1 MDMTTTDS
9 LRLHAGDEP
18 GPRAGGEFVLY
29 WIQTTMR
36 AWDNPAL
43 NFAIEQANLLRLPL
57 LVYQG
62 LRSDYP
68 WANDR
73 IHTFILESVV
83 DLQSDFERRGIA
95 YAFYLESGPRES
107 SRVGPSP
114 LLSLADRAA
123 LVVTDFF
130 PTFIVPRQI
139 RALRLKTE
147 TPVVAVD
154 GCTLV
159 PMKALGREFSTARA
173 IRPRLL
179 EALPHYLHP
188 VPNPEPDIRRSLSL
202 PFEPVRPA
210 IETIAGLVARCEID
224 HAVKPSPGIR
234 GGRKAALSR
243 LKAFLRTGLTRYTED
258 RGDPNV
264 DATSRLSPY
273 LHFGNLSINEVL
285 LRAREAGPPAQ
296 YEKFQDEA
304 VTWRELAHNYVFHN
318 PKHRTMAGV
327 PAWAQKELSDHEADP
342 RPALYSDDDLEYART
357 HDDLWNAAQRSLLRD
372 GELHNYVRMLWGKSV
387 LMWKE
392 TPSDALR
399 VLEHLNH
406 KYALDG
412 RDPSSYGG
420 IFWCFGKFD
429 RPFYR
434 RPVYGTVRYMSL
446 KAATGKFD
454 ARAYINRYA

>member
-1 MDMTTTDS
+1 MTTTDS

-18 GPRAGGEFVLY
+18 GPRTGGEFVLY

>member
-1 MDMTTTDS
+1 MAATDS
-9 LRLHAGDEP
+9 QRIHAADEP
-18 GPRAGGEFVLY
+18 GPRAGGEYVLY

-36 AWDNPAL
+36 ARENPAL
-43 NFAIEQANLLRLPL
+43 NFAVEQANLLGLPL

-73 IHTFILESVV
+73 IHTFILESVA
-83 DLQSDFERRGIA
+83 DLYRDFEARGIP
-95 YAFYLESGPRES
+95 YAFYLEAGPRQA
-107 SRVGPSP
+107 SRAGPSP
-114 LLSLADRAA
+114 LVELADRAA

-139 RALRLKTE
+139 RALRARTA

-159 PMKALGREFSTARA
+159 PMKALDREFSTARA

-179 EALPHYLHP
+179 ERLPHYLHP
-188 VPNPEPDIRRSLSL
+188 IPNPEPVHRKPIDL
-202 PFEPVRPA
+202 PFDPVRPSA
-210 IETIAGLVARCEID
+210 ELIASLVARCDID
-224 HAVKPSPGIR
+224 HSVPPSPVIR
-234 GGRKAALSR
+234 GGRHAALRR
-243 LKAFLRTGLTRYTED
+243 LESFLATGLARYAED
-258 RGDPNV
+258 RGNPNV
-264 DATSRLSPY
+264 EATSRLSPY
-273 LHFGNLSINEVL
+273 LHFGNISINEIL

-304 VTWRELAHNYVFHN
+304 LTWRELAHNFVFHD
-318 PKHRTMAGV
+318 PRHRTMDAV
-327 PAWAQKELSDHEADP
+327 PAWARKELADHEADP
-342 RPALYSDDDLEYART
+342 RPALYSDEDLEQGRT

-387 LMWKE
+387 LMWKR
-392 TPSDALR
+392 TPGEALR

-434 RPVYGTVRYMSL
+434 RPIYGTVRYMSL
-446 KAATGKFD
+446 AAAHRKFD
-454 ARAYINRYA
+454 AKAYISRYA

>member
-1 MDMTTTDS
+1 MTTTDS
-9 LRLHAGDEP
+9 LRIHAPDEP
-18 GPRAGGEFVLY
+18 GPRPGGEFVLY

-57 LVYQG
+57 QVYQG

-73 IHTFILESVV
+73 IHTFVLESVA
-83 DLQSDFERRGIA
+83 DLYADFGARGIP
-95 YAFYLESGPRES
+95 YAFYLESG
-107 SRVGPSP
+107 SRDASRAGPSP
-114 LLSLADRAA
+114 LVELANRAA

-139 RALRLKTE
+139 RALRQKTE

-154 GCTLV
+154 SCTLI
-159 PMKALGREFSTARA
+159 PMKALDREFSTARA

-188 VPNPEPDIRRSLSL
+188 VPNPELDVRRAIAL
-202 PFEPVRPA
+202 PFNPVLPDA
-210 IETIAGLVARCEID
+210 GTIPGLVAGCAID
-224 HAVKPSPGIR
+224 HAVGPSPVIR
-234 GGRKAALSR
+234 GGRKAALAR
-243 LKAFLRTGLTRYTED
+243 LEAFLRTGLVRYAED
-258 RGDPNV
+258 RGDPGIE
-264 DATSRLSPY
+264 ATSRLSPY

-285 LRAREAGPPAQ
+285 LRAREAAPPAQ

-392 TPSDALR
+392 RPADALR

-434 RPVYGTVRYMSL
+434 RPIFGTVRYMSL

-454 ARAYINRYA
+454 ARAYISRYA